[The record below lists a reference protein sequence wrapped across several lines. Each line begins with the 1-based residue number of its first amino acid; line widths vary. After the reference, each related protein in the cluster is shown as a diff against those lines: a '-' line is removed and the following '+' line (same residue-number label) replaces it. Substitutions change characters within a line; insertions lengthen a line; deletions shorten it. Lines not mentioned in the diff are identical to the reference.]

1 MYGDNFKFVEPR
13 DVKVLGQT
21 MRSEKRD
28 SDIVDQILRTACAA
42 WKLESNCNSDILLWE
57 RALGIA
63 EACGVKLQWVDPID
77 DDDVPDFEEENEE

>member
-13 DVKVLGQT
+13 DVKVIGQT

-28 SDIVDQILRTACAA
+28 SDIVDQIIHMA
-42 WKLESNCNSDILLWE
+42 WYAWTWEPNYGSDITLWE
-57 RALGIA
+57 RALDIA

-77 DDDVPDFEEENEE
+77 DDDVPDFEEENEK

>member
-13 DVKVLGQT
+13 DVKLCGQT

-28 SDIVDQILRTACAA
+28 GDIVDKILDTAWAA
-42 WKLESNCNSDILLWE
+42 WMINRASDIILWE
-57 RALGIA
+57 CALKIA
-63 EACGVKLQWVDPID
+63 EACCVKLQWVDPID